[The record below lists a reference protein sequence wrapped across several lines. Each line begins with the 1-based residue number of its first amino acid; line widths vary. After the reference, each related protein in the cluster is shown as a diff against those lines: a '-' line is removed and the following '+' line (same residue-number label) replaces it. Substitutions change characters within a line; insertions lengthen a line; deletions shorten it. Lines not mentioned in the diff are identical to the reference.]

1 MLSATEMADRKKAR
15 KALEAKRL
23 ALEEAVERAVCEKVY
38 EKIWRHRSTDD
49 EERDHKLRSRTA
61 ALSLVGIGLQEL
73 LMTGEQLTEEERQKA
88 KEKEPEIREYLSAA
102 REDLL
107 RMNDEKYPLVDHVT
121 GLWKPNVWH
130 RRSQPQLRLASCRA
144 RYWRLPHA
152 CNAERGKPVLWQHPA
167 EYGPDW
173 WSRANACEATRRHN
187 PVSPRGPSE
196 VAASSR

>member
-15 KALEAKRL
+15 RALEVKRL

-38 EKIWRHRSTDD
+38 DRIWRHRSTDD

-73 LMTGEQLTEEERQKA
+73 LMTGEELTEEERQKA

-107 RMNDEKYPLVDHVT
+107 KMILMPRL
-121 GLWKPNVWH
+121 KP
-130 RRSQPQLRLASCRA
+130 
-144 RYWRLPHA
+144 
-152 CNAERGKPVLWQHPA
+152 PVG
-167 EYGPDW
+167 E
-173 WSRANACEATRRHN
+173 
-187 PVSPRGPSE
+187 
-196 VAASSR
+196 